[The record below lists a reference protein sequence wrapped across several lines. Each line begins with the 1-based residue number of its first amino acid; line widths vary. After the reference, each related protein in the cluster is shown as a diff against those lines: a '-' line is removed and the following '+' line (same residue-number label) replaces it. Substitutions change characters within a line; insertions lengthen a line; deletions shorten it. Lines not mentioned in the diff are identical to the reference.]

1 MKAKKVALN
10 LCYTF
15 GDSGVRVN
23 TTENFGEISLEAASN
38 AFVIYVTYMQIDLRV
53 YVNFLKCITRLFGPA
68 YFGEGTGIVLLKTEK
83 RFVKKK
89 LFFLY
94 IGCDKNFLKYL
105 NISLKNPA
113 FEYIF
118 LNSLPGSD
126 YVDVSLKILNG
137 KS

>member
-1 MKAKKVALN
+1 MN
-10 LCYTF
+10 
-15 GDSGVRVN
+15 S
-23 TTENFGEISLEAASN
+23 TENFGEIYFEAANN
-38 AFVIYVTYMQIDLRV
+38 AFGIYVTYIQIDLRV
-53 YVNFLKCITRLFGPA
+53 YFNFLKCVTRLFESA

-89 LFFLY
+89 LFFLC
-94 IGCDKNFLKYL
+94 ISCGKNFLKYL

>member
-1 MKAKKVALN
+1 MN
-10 LCYTF
+10 
-15 GDSGVRVN
+15 S
-23 TTENFGEISLEAASN
+23 TENFGEISFEAVNN
-38 AFVIYVTYMQIDLRV
+38 AFGIYVTYMQIDLRV
-53 YVNFLKCITRLFGPA
+53 YFNFLKCVTR
-68 YFGEGTGIVLLKTEK
+68 LLKTEK

-94 IGCDKNFLKYL
+94 IGCGKNFLKYL